1 MTVGDVAPWVAA
13 ILLGVFALYERL
25 IGRGIWRNVAEGRG
39 EMIEDL
45 QMTVEA
51 QDKRIAALEAKL
63 DLMTS
68 DFAKVIAEH
77 VVREIGDIE

>member
-1 MTVGDVAPWVAA
+1 MTVVDVAPWVAA
-13 ILLGVFALYERL
+13 GVMAAFALYERL

-45 QMTVEA
+45 QTQIAA
-51 QDKRIAALEAKL
+51 QDRRIAALEAKVGV
-63 DLMTS
+63 MTS

-77 VVREIGDIE
+77 VVREIEDAS

>member
-1 MTVGDVAPWVAA
+1 MTVVDVAPWVAA
-13 ILLGVFALYERL
+13 AIMAAFALYERL

-45 QMTVEA
+45 QMTVDS

-63 DLMTS
+63 DMLTS

-77 VVREIGDIE
+77 VVREIGEVS

>member
-13 ILLGVFALYERL
+13 GVMAAFALYERL

-39 EMIEDL
+39 EMIDDL
-45 QMTVEA
+45 TTTVEA

-68 DFAKVIAEH
+68 DFARVIAEH
-77 VVREIGDIE
+77 VVREINGGV

>member
-45 QMTVEA
+45 QTQLEA
-51 QDKRIAALEAKL
+51 QDLRIAALEAKVGV
-63 DLMTS
+63 MTS

-77 VVREIGDIE
+77 VVREINGDV

>member
-25 IGRGIWRNVAEGRG
+25 IGRGMWRNVAEGRG